1 MNILFASLL
10 YDYGIK
16 SRGFSFEFYNFYDSL
31 KKMNNS
37 ENNVYHLPI
46 DNINNDDEKV
56 ILNQKLI
63 TICKEKKID
72 LVFFFLFK
80 DEFYTDVLID
90 IKKKYSIPTIAW
102 MADDH
107 WRFENYSKYISPNF
121 SYVITTDKQ
130 SLKKYEKNGLYN
142 VIKSQWGVNNFLYKR
157 INNPKIKYDVSFV
170 GQPHGNR
177 RQRIEKIKSIF
188 PNTICF
194 GSGWDNNR
202 IEQDDL
208 VNLFNNSAVN
218 LNFSESSFT
227 FDLRSM
233 IKIFFSKNSS
243 NKIKINSILKIK
255 KNILNIKNL
264 KRKQIKARVFEIVGS
279 GGFLLTE
286 YAENLED
293 YFDLEKEICT
303 FQSDQELKDKLKFY
317 KYRSK
322 ERNEILEKGYNRAI
336 NDHTYEK
343 RFNLIFS
350 KVFK

>member
-1 MNILFASLL
+1 MFCS
-10 YDYGIK
+10 
-16 SRGFSFEFYNFYDSL
+16 S
-31 KKMNNS
+31 
-37 ENNVYHLPI
+37 
-46 DNINNDDEKV
+46 
-56 ILNQKLI
+56 
-63 TICKEKKID
+63 
-72 LVFFFLFK
+72 
-80 DEFYTDVLID
+80 
-90 IKKKYSIPTIAW
+90 
-102 MADDH
+102 
-107 WRFENYSKYISPNF
+107 
-121 SYVITTDKQ
+121 
-130 SLKKYEKNGLYN
+130 
-142 VIKSQWGVNNFLYKR
+142 
-157 INNPKIKYDVSFV
+157 
-170 GQPHGNR
+170 
-177 RQRIEKIKSIF
+177 
-188 PNTICF
+188 
-194 GSGWDNNR
+194 WDNNR

-233 IKIFFSKNSS
+233 IKIFFSKNSL

-264 KRKQIKARVFEIVGS
+264 KRKQIKARVFERVGS